1 MTRRCLRCGQNGVRN
16 QARAGRTVSYRT
28 LPAFPLPADFPLP
41 TCRYCHAEYPDAETL
56 AALDKVLVLPYVRE
70 LQRRTRYA
78 VGEVCACISQRRLE
92 LRLGL
97 SQGYLSRLC
106 AGSGRPSAPLV
117 ALLMLLALDPP
128 ARLAELERISTEPIP
143 VPDAWSE

>member
-1 MTRRCLRCGQNGVRN
+1 MTRRCLRCGRNGVRN
-16 QARAGRTVSYRT
+16 QARPGRTICYRS
-28 LPAFPLPADFPLP
+28 LRAFPVPADFLIP
-41 TCRYCHAEYPDAETL
+41 TCRYCRTEFPDEETWE
-56 AALDKVLVLPYVRE
+56 ALDRALTLPYDRE
-70 LQRRTRYA
+70 LQRRIKYA
-78 VGEVCACISQRRLE
+78 VGEVCRYISQRRLE

-128 ARLAELERISTEPIP
+128 AQLAELDRIASEPIP
-143 VPDAWSE
+143 ES